1 MESAQFNYRHVSNSE
16 SEYEYEEVEVEVV
29 RLKSKLVVEVSCCAR
44 APCCRRAFWWQAAA
58 VSQAPELSS
67 RGRGARQDD

>member
-1 MESAQFNYRHVSNSE
+1 MISTCGVEEEVQDHKDQVQN
-16 SEYEYEEVEVEVV
+16 EEVEVEVV

-44 APCCRRAFWWQAAA
+44 APCGRRAFWWQAAA